1 MTFCRVVK
9 AKEIVVGFTAEEQK
23 TLVNL
28 LYENLAY
35 YHETL
40 VLDHKTVDG
49 ALAAYDTNPAVTALS
64 KLDPKGSAELR
75 KNIKEQIEEYLD

>member
-1 MTFCRVVK
+1 MTYHRVVK
-9 AKEIVVGFTAEEQK
+9 AKEINVEFTAEEQK
-23 TLVNL
+23 TLVDL

-40 VLDHKTVDG
+40 VLDHKTVNS

-75 KNIKEQIEEYLD
+75 KSINEQIEEYLD